1 MFRRLSSYMRALL
14 HKDKVERDMD
24 QELRFHLEMEIEAN
38 IKRGMSPT
46 EARREALL
54 TFGGLE
60 KFKEECRDVRG
71 APLVESMLQDI
82 RYGVRILFRNPGFT
96 VVAVLT
102 LGLGIGANT
111 AIFSVI
117 YGVLVKPLP
126 YKDGNQLVIV
136 QQQAPLANVNNVPF
150 SVKEVQDYREQ
161 NQTLSDVVE
170 HHTMSFTLLGGQE
183 PQRVQTGVVSANFFD
198 VLGVKPLLG
207 RTFVESDEQHGAD
220 AVLVLS
226 YQYWRSSHGGDPS
239 IIGKTFQMNNRP
251 HTVIGVLPPIP
262 QYPNEQ
268 DVYMPTSQCPT
279 RASEPFKA
287 NRNQRMMSVF
297 GRLKPD
303 VPAAQAQADLS
314 TLAGNLQ
321 NQYPESYP
329 ANRGYAASVTPL
341 QEELTRRAKPT
352 FLILLGTA
360 GLVLLIACANVANLT
375 LARLMRREREMAIR
389 AAMGAGR
396 GRLIRQLLT
405 ESTLVSVAGGVL
417 GLLLASG
424 GLQVLVGFA
433 ARFTT
438 RSTEIKIDG
447 WVLLFTLL
455 VSVATGLIFG
465 LMPAFSSDQHL
476 TGTLKE
482 SGGRSS
488 AGIRRQRMR
497 NGLIVAQ
504 VGVSFILLIWAGLM
518 VRSLI
523 KLQHVNP
530 GFDPEKVLSMRI
542 SPNWSKY
549 NTSQET
555 RALLLRIL
563 DKVRGAPGVSSAALG
578 STFPMNQLGITGGPF
593 NRGFQIEGRPIPEGE
608 LAPQADFRTASTDFF
623 ETVRQPL
630 VRGRTFNDGDHAES
644 VPVAVINQS
653 TARHRWGDEDPIGR
667 RISFDAASVNANVA
681 STGTGRQNRGPTW
694 LTIVGVVG
702 DVRQYGLDREPIDE
716 IYVPLAQSGFGG
728 SLLVRTAADPMSIA
742 NLMRE
747 AVYGADPDT
756 AVDRVQTLEQVRS
769 DAVASPRLT
778 AILLAMFAGLALLIT
793 AAGIAGVMA
802 LSVNQRTHELG
813 VRLALGATPGRV
825 LGMVL
830 RQGMTFV
837 LVGLSVGIVGAL
849 LLGRL
854 MSTLLFAIEPTD
866 PITFL
871 AVAAVLIAVAAIA
884 CFVPARRVTSIDPML
899 ALRSE

>member
-1 MFRRLSSYMRALL
+1 MFMKLSSYVRALL
-14 HKDKVERDMD
+14 HKDKVEQDMD
-24 QELRFHLEMEIEAN
+24 QELRFHLEMEIEGN
-38 IKRGMSPT
+38 VRRGMSLP

-54 TFGGLE
+54 RFGGVE

-71 APLVESMLQDI
+71 APLIESLLQDV
-82 RYGVRILFRNPGFT
+82 RYGARILFRNPGFT

-102 LGLGIGANT
+102 LALGIGANT

-117 YGVLVKPLP
+117 YGVLMKPLP

-136 QQQAPLANVNNVPF
+136 QQQAPLAHVNNVPF

-161 NQTLSDVVE
+161 NQTLEAVVE

-207 RTFVESDEQHGAD
+207 RTFVAGDDEHDSD

-226 YQYWRSSHGGDPS
+226 YQYWRQSHGGDPS
-239 IIGKTFQMNNRP
+239 IIGRTFQMNNRP
-251 HTVIGVLPPIP
+251 HTVVGVLPPIP

-268 DVYMPTSQCPT
+268 DVYMPTSHCPT
-279 RASEPFKA
+279 RSSEQFMS
-287 NRNQRMMSVF
+287 NRNARMMSVF
-297 GRLKPD
+297 GRLKPG
-303 VPAAQAQADLS
+303 VPVAQAQADLS
-314 TLAGNLQ
+314 TLASNLQ
-321 NQYPESYP
+321 KQYPDSYP
-329 ANRGYAASVTPL
+329 ANRGYAASVVPL
-341 QEELTRRAKPT
+341 REELTRRAKPT

-389 AAMGAGR
+389 AALGAGR

-405 ESTLVSVAGGVL
+405 ESTLLSFAGGAL
-417 GLLLASG
+417 GLLLAAG
-424 GLQVLVGFA
+424 GLQLLVSFA

-438 RSTEIKIDG
+438 RASEIRIDG
-447 WVLLFTLL
+447 LVLLFTLV

-465 LMPAFSSDQHL
+465 LMPAFSSDQNL
-476 TGTLKE
+476 TGSLKE
-482 SGGRSS
+482 GGGRSS
-488 AGIRRQRMR
+488 AGLRRQRMR
-497 NGLIVAQ
+497 NLLIVAQ
-504 VGVSFILLIWAGLM
+504 VGVSFVLLIWAGLM

-523 KLQHVNP
+523 KLHHVNP
-530 GFDPEKVLSMRI
+530 GFDPERVLAMRI
-542 SPNWSKY
+542 SPNWSKF
-549 NTSQET
+549 NTNQET

-563 DKVRGAPGVSSAALG
+563 DKARSEPGVLSAALG
-578 STFPMNQLGITGGPF
+578 STFPMNQLGIISGPF
-593 NRGFQIEGRPIPEGE
+593 NRGFQIEGHPIPEGE
-608 LAPQADFRTASTDFF
+608 LAPQADFRTASTDYF

-630 VRGRTFNDGDHAES
+630 VLGRTFSEGDKDEA
-644 VPVAVINQS
+644 VPVAVINQA
-653 TARHRWGDEDPIGR
+653 TARHRWGSEDPIGR
-667 RISFDAASVNANVA
+667 RVTFD
-681 STGTGRQNRGPTW
+681 RGQTW

-702 DVRQYGLDREPIDE
+702 DVRQYGLDREPTDE
-716 IYVPLAQSGFGG
+716 IYVPLAQAGFGG
-728 SLLVRTAADPMSIA
+728 NLLVRTAADPMSIA
-742 NLMRE
+742 KLMRE
-747 AVYGADPDT
+747 AVYEVDSDT

-778 AILLAMFAGLALLIT
+778 AILLAMFAGLALVIT

-825 LGMVL
+825 LGMVM
-830 RQGMTFV
+830 RQGMSFV
-837 LVGLSVGIVGAL
+837 LVGLSMGVAGAL
-849 LLGRL
+849 LLGRF
-854 MSTLLFAIEPTD
+854 MSSLLFAVEPTD

-871 AVAAVLIAVAAIA
+871 AVALVLIAVAAAA
-884 CFVPARRVTSIDPML
+884 CLVPARRVTSIDPML

>member
-1 MFRRLSSYMRALL
+1 MLRTLSRYVRAIIYR
-14 HKDKVERDMD
+14 DKVERDID
-24 QELRFHLEMEIEAN
+24 QELRFHLEMEIQKN
-38 IKRGMSPT
+38 VSRGMNPS

-54 TFGGLE
+54 RFGGVE

-71 APLVESMLQDI
+71 APLVESLLQDI
-82 RYGVRILFRNPGFT
+82 RYGARILFRNPGFT

-117 YGVLVKPLP
+117 YGVLMKPLP
-126 YKDGNQLVIV
+126 YADGSQLVIV
-136 QQQAPLANVNNVPF
+136 QQKAPLANVNNVPF

-161 NQTLSDVVE
+161 NQTLQDVVE
-170 HHTMSFTLLGGQE
+170 HHTMSFTLLGGRE

-207 RTFVESDEQHGAD
+207 RTFVEADDQHGSD

-226 YQYWRSSHGGDPS
+226 YEYWRRSHGGDPN
-239 IIGKTFQMNNRP
+239 IIGRTFQMNNRP

-268 DVYMPTSQCPT
+268 DVYMPTSHCPT
-279 RASEPFKA
+279 RSSEQFIA
-287 NRNQRMMSVF
+287 NRNARMMSVF
-297 GRLKPD
+297 GRLKPG
-303 VPAAQAQADLS
+303 VPVAQAQADLT

-321 NQYPESYP
+321 KQYPESYP
-329 ANRGYAASVTPL
+329 ANRGYAASVVSL

-389 AAMGAGR
+389 AALGAGR

-405 ESTLVSVAGGVL
+405 ESTLLSLAGGVL
-417 GLLLASG
+417 GLLLAAG
-424 GLQVLVGFA
+424 GLQLLVGFA
-433 ARFTT
+433 ERFTP
-438 RSTEIKIDG
+438 RASEIKIDG
-447 WVLLFTLL
+447 FVLLFTLL
-455 VSVATGLIFG
+455 VSAATGLIFG

-482 SGGRSS
+482 GGGRSS
-488 AGIRRQRMR
+488 AGLRRQRIR
-497 NGLIVAQ
+497 NMLIVGQ

-518 VRSLI
+518 LRSLI

-530 GFDPEKVLSMRI
+530 GFDPERVLAMRI
-542 SPNWSKY
+542 SPNWSKF
-549 NTSQET
+549 NTNEET

-563 DKVRGAPGVSSAALG
+563 DKARSEPGVLSVALG

-593 NRGFQIEGRPIPEGE
+593 NRGFQIEGHPVPEGE
-608 LAPQADFRTASTDFF
+608 LAPQADFRTASTDYF

-630 VRGRTFNDGDHAES
+630 VAGRTFVEGDKDKA
-644 VPVAVINQS
+644 VPVAVINQT
-653 TARHRWGDEDPIGR
+653 TARHRWGNEDPIGR
-667 RISFDAASVNANVA
+667 RVTFD
-681 STGTGRQNRGPTW
+681 RGETW

-702 DVRQYGLDREPIDE
+702 DVRQYGLDREPTDE
-716 IYVPLAQSGFGG
+716 IYVPLAQSSFAAN
-728 SLLVRTAADPMSIA
+728 LLIRTASDPMSIA
-742 NLMRE
+742 KVMRE
-747 AVYGADPDT
+747 AVYEVDPDT
-756 AVDRVQTLEQVRS
+756 AVDRVQTLEQVCS

-778 AILLAMFAGLALLIT
+778 AILLAMFAGLALVIT

-813 VRLALGATPGRV
+813 VRLALGASPGKV
-825 LGMVL
+825 LLMVM
-830 RQGMTFV
+830 RQGMSFV
-837 LVGLSVGIVGAL
+837 LAGLSVGVAGAL

-854 MSTLLFAIEPTD
+854 MSSLLYEVEPTD
-866 PITFL
+866 PTTFL
-871 AVAAVLIAVAAIA
+871 AVALVLLVVAAAA

>member
-1 MFRRLSSYMRALL
+1 MFRRLSNYARALL

-24 QELRFHLEMEIEAN
+24 KELRFHLEMEIEAN
-38 IKRGMSPT
+38 IKRGMSLA
-46 EARREALL
+46 EARRDALIK
-54 TFGGLE
+54 FGGVE

-71 APLVESMLQDI
+71 APLAESVLQDI
-82 RYGVRILFRNPGFT
+82 RYGTRILFRNPGFT

-102 LGLGIGANT
+102 LALGIGANT

-126 YKDGNQLVIV
+126 YQDGNELVIV
-136 QQQAPLANVNNVPF
+136 QQQAPLAGVNNVPF
-150 SVKEVQDYREQ
+150 SFKEVQDYREQ

-207 RTFVESDEQHGAD
+207 RTFVASDEEHGAD

-226 YQYWRSSHGGDPS
+226 YQYWKGSHGGDPA
-239 IIGKTFQMNNRP
+239 IVGRVFQMNNRP
-251 HTVIGVLPPIP
+251 HTVIGVLPSIP

-268 DVYMPTSQCPT
+268 DVYMPTTQCPA

-287 NRNQRMMSVF
+287 NRNSRMMSVF
-297 GRLKPD
+297 GRLKD
-303 VPAAQAQADLS
+303 GVKVTQAQADLS
-314 TLAGNLQ
+314 TLANNLQ
-321 NQYPESYP
+321 SQYPDSYP
-329 ANRGYAASVTPL
+329 ANRGYAASVVSL
-341 QEELTRRAKPT
+341 QDELTRRAKPT

-405 ESTLVSVAGGVL
+405 ESTLVSVAGGAL
-417 GLLLASG
+417 GLLLAAG
-424 GLQVLVGFA
+424 GLQLLVGFA

-438 RSTEIKIDG
+438 RASEIGIDG
-447 WVLLFTLL
+447 LVLLFTLI

-465 LMPAFSSDQHL
+465 LMPAFSSDHNL
-476 TGTLKE
+476 SGALKE
-482 SGGRSS
+482 GGGRSS
-488 AGIRRQRMR
+488 AGVKRQRIR
-497 NGLIVAQ
+497 NALIVAQ

-518 VRSLI
+518 IRSLI
-523 KLQHVNP
+523 KLQQVNP
-530 GFDPEKVLSMRI
+530 GFNPERVLAMRI

-549 NTSQET
+549 NTNQGT
-555 RALLLRIL
+555 RDLLVRIL
-563 DKVRGAPGVSSAALG
+563 DKARSAPGVLSAAIG
-578 STFPMNQLGITGGPF
+578 STYPLNQLGITNGPF

-608 LAPQADFRTASTDFF
+608 LLPQADFRTASTDYF
-623 ETVRQPL
+623 ETVRQAL
-630 VRGRTFNDGDHAES
+630 VAGRTFNDGDHDKS

-667 RISFDAASVNANVA
+667 RISLPGPGGPGPNS
-681 STGTGRQNRGPTW
+681 GPTW
-694 LTIVGVVG
+694 LTIVGIVG
-702 DVRQYGLDREPIDE
+702 DVRQYGLDREPTDE
-716 IYVPLAQSGFGG
+716 IYVPLAQAGFGG
-728 SLLVRTAADPMSIA
+728 NLLVRTAAEPLSIA
-742 NLMRE
+742 RILRE
-747 AVYGADPDT
+747 AVYEVDPDT
-756 AVDRVQTLEQVRS
+756 AIDRVQTLEQVRS

-778 AILLAMFAGLALLIT
+778 AMLLAMFAGLALIIT

-813 VRLALGATPGRV
+813 VRLALGATPAKV
-825 LGMVL
+825 LGMVI
-830 RQGMTFV
+830 RQGMAFV
-837 LVGLSVGIVGAL
+837 LLGLSVGIVGAL

-854 MSTLLFAIEPTD
+854 MSSLLFAVEPND

-871 AVAAVLIAVAAIA
+871 SVALVLTLVAAAA
-884 CFVPARRVTSIDPML
+884 CFIPARRVTSIDPML

>member
-1 MFRRLSSYMRALL
+1 MFRKLSSYVRALL

-24 QELRFHLEMEIEAN
+24 KELRFHLEMEIEDN
-38 IKRGMSPT
+38 IKRGMNPS

-54 TFGGLE
+54 RFGGVE

-71 APLVESMLQDI
+71 APLVESLLQDI
-82 RYGVRILFRNPGFT
+82 RYGARILLRNPGFT
-96 VVAVLT
+96 VVAVFT
-102 LGLGIGANT
+102 LALGIGANT

-117 YGVLVKPLP
+117 YGVLMRPLP

-136 QQQAPLANVNNVPF
+136 QQQAPLARVDNVPF

-161 NQTLSDVVE
+161 SQTLDAVVE
-170 HHTMSFTLLGGQE
+170 HHTMSFTLLGGDE

-207 RTFVESDEQHGAD
+207 RTFVESDEQHGSD

-226 YQYWRSSHGGDPS
+226 YQYWRRSHGGDPS
-239 IIGKTFQMNNRP
+239 IVGRIFQMNNRP
-251 HTVIGVLPPIP
+251 HTVVGVLPPIP

-268 DVYMPTSQCPT
+268 DVYMPTSHCPT
-279 RASEPFKA
+279 RASEQFIS
-287 NRNQRMMSVF
+287 NRNARMMSVF
-297 GRLKPD
+297 ARLKPG
-303 VPAAQAQADLS
+303 VPVAQAQADLS

-321 NQYPESYP
+321 NQYPDSYP
-329 ANRGYAASVTPL
+329 ATRGYAASVVSL
-341 QEELTRRAKPT
+341 QDELTRRAKPT

-389 AAMGAGR
+389 AALGAGR

-405 ESTLVSVAGGVL
+405 ESTLLSVAGGVL
-417 GLLLASG
+417 GLLLAAG
-424 GLQVLVGFA
+424 GLQLLVGFA
-433 ARFTT
+433 ERFTA
-438 RSTEIKIDG
+438 RASEIRIDG
-447 WVLLFTLL
+447 LVLLFTLL
-455 VSVATGLIFG
+455 VSIATGLIFG
-465 LMPAFSSDQHL
+465 LMPVFSSDQNL

-482 SGGRSS
+482 GGGRSS
-488 AGIRRQRMR
+488 AGLRRQRVR
-497 NGLIVAQ
+497 NLLIVAQ

-518 VRSLI
+518 LRSLI

-530 GFDPEKVLSMRI
+530 GFDPEKVLAMRI
-542 SPNWSKY
+542 SPNWSKV
-549 NTSQET
+549 NTTEAS

-563 DKVRGAPGVSSAALG
+563 DKARSEPGVLSAALG
-578 STFPMNQLGITGGPF
+578 STFPMNQLGITSGPF
-593 NRGFQIEGRPIPEGE
+593 NRGFQIEGRQIPDGE
-608 LAPQADFRTASTDFF
+608 LAPQADFRTASTDYF

-630 VRGRTFNDGDHAES
+630 VMGRTFVEGDHDKA
-644 VPVAVINQS
+644 VPVAVINQA

-667 RISFDAASVNANVA
+667 RITFD
-681 STGTGRQNRGPTW
+681 RGQTW

-702 DVRQYGLDREPIDE
+702 DVRQYGLDREPADE
-716 IYVPLAQSGFGG
+716 IYVPLTQAGFGG
-728 SLLVRTAADPMSIA
+728 SLLIRTAADPMSVA
-742 NLMRE
+742 KLMRE
-747 AVYGADPDT
+747 AIYEVDSDT

-778 AILLAMFAGLALLIT
+778 ALLLTMFAGLALVIT

-813 VRLALGATPGRV
+813 VRLALGATPGTV
-825 LGMVL
+825 LGMVM
-830 RQGMTFV
+830 RQGMSFV
-837 LVGLSVGIVGAL
+837 LIGLSVGVAGAL

-854 MSTLLFAIEPTD
+854 MSSLLFAVEPTD

-871 AVAAVLIAVAAIA
+871 AVALVLIAVAAAA
-884 CFVPARRVTSIDPML
+884 CFVPARRVTSIDAML

>member
-1 MFRRLSSYMRALL
+1 MLRKLNSYVRALL

-24 QELRFHLEMEIEAN
+24 RELRFHLEMEIEEN
-38 IKRGMSPT
+38 VRRGMALP
-46 EARREALL
+46 EARREALVR
-54 TFGGLE
+54 FGGVE

-71 APLVESMLQDI
+71 APLIESLLQDV
-82 RYGVRILFRNPGFT
+82 RYGARILFRNPGFT
-96 VVAVLT
+96 LIAVLT

-117 YGVLVKPLP
+117 YGVLMRPLP

-136 QQQAPLANVNNVPF
+136 QQQAPLAHVLNVPF

-161 NQTLSDVVE
+161 NQTLDAVVE
-170 HHTMSFTLLGGQE
+170 HHSMSFTLLGGQE

-207 RTFVESDEQHGAD
+207 RTFIAADDEHGSD
-220 AVLVLS
+220 AVIVLS
-226 YQYWRSSHGGDPS
+226 YQYWRQSHGGDPS
-239 IIGKTFQMNNRP
+239 IVGRTFQMNNRP

-268 DVYMPTSQCPT
+268 DVYMPTSHCPT
-279 RASEPFKA
+279 RSSEQFMS
-287 NRNQRMMSVF
+287 NRNARMMSVF
-297 GRLKPD
+297 GRLKPG
-303 VPAAQAQADLS
+303 VPLPQAQADLS
-314 TLAGNLQ
+314 TLASNLQ
-321 NQYPESYP
+321 KQYPDSYP
-329 ANRGYAASVTPL
+329 ANRGYAASVIPL

-389 AAMGAGR
+389 AALGAGR

-405 ESTLVSVAGGVL
+405 ESVLLSFAGGVL
-417 GLLLASG
+417 GLVLAAG
-424 GLQVLVGFA
+424 GLQLLVSFA

-438 RSTEIKIDG
+438 RASEIRIDG
-447 WVLLFTLL
+447 FVLLFTLL

-465 LMPAFSSDQHL
+465 LMPAFSSDKNL
-476 TGTLKE
+476 TGALKE
-482 SGGRSS
+482 GGGRSS
-488 AGIRRQRMR
+488 AGLQRQRVR
-497 NGLIVAQ
+497 NLLIVAQ

-518 VRSLI
+518 LRSLI

-530 GFDPEKVLSMRI
+530 GFDPERVLAMRI
-542 SPNWSKY
+542 SPNWSKF
-549 NTSQET
+549 NTNEET
-555 RALLLRIL
+555 LALLLRIL
-563 DKVRGAPGVSSAALG
+563 DKARSEPGVLSAALG
-578 STFPMNQLGITGGPF
+578 STFPLNQLGITNGPF
-593 NRGFQIEGRPIPEGE
+593 NRGFQIEGRPIPDGE
-608 LAPQADFRTASTDFF
+608 LLPQADFRTASTDYF

-630 VRGRTFNDGDHAES
+630 VRGRTFSEADKDKA

-653 TARHRWGDEDPIGR
+653 TVRHRWGDEDPIGR
-667 RISFDAASVNANVA
+667 RLSFD
-681 STGTGRQNRGPTW
+681 RGQTW
-694 LTIVGVVG
+694 LTVVGVVG
-702 DVRQYGLDREPIDE
+702 DVRQYGLDREPADE
-716 IYVPLAQSGFGG
+716 IYIPLAQAQFGG
-728 SLLVRTAADPMSIA
+728 NLLVRTAADPMSIA
-742 NLMRE
+742 KLMRE
-747 AVYGADPDT
+747 AVYEVDSDT

-778 AILLAMFAGLALLIT
+778 AILLAMFAGLALVIT

-813 VRLALGATPGRV
+813 VRLALGATPGK
-825 LGMVL
+825 VL
-830 RQGMTFV
+830 RMVMREGMSFV
-837 LVGLSVGIVGAL
+837 LVGLSVGLVGAL
-849 LLGRL
+849 LLGQL
-854 MSTLLFAIEPTD
+854 MSALLFAVEPTD

-871 AVAAVLIAVAAIA
+871 AVALVLIAVAAAA

>member
-1 MFRRLSSYMRALL
+1 MFRKLMSYVRALL

-24 QELRFHLEMEIEAN
+24 QELRFHLEMEIEGN
-38 IKRGMSPT
+38 LKRGMSLP

-54 TFGGLE
+54 RFGGIE

-71 APLVESMLQDI
+71 APLVESLLQDT

-102 LGLGIGANT
+102 LALGIGANT

-117 YGVLVKPLP
+117 YGVLMRPLP

-136 QQQAPLANVNNVPF
+136 QQQAPLARVLNVPF

-161 NQTLSDVVE
+161 NQTLDAVVE

-207 RTFVESDEQHGAD
+207 RTFVADDDEHGSD
-220 AVLVLS
+220 AVIVLS
-226 YQYWRSSHGGDPS
+226 YQYWRQSQGGDPA
-239 IIGKTFQMNNRP
+239 IVGRTFQMNNRA

-268 DVYMPTSQCPT
+268 DVYMPTSHCPT
-279 RASEPFKA
+279 RASEQFIS
-287 NRNQRMMSVF
+287 NRNARMMSVF
-297 GRLKPD
+297 GRLKPG
-303 VPAAQAQADLS
+303 VPVAQAQADLS

-321 NQYPESYP
+321 KQYPDSYP
-329 ANRGYAASVTPL
+329 ANRGYAASVIPL
-341 QEELTRRAKPT
+341 QEELTRKAKPT

-389 AAMGAGR
+389 SALGAGR

-405 ESTLVSVAGGVL
+405 ESTLLSFAGGAL
-417 GLLLASG
+417 GLLLAAG
-424 GLQVLVGFA
+424 GLQLLVGFA

-438 RSTEIKIDG
+438 RASEIRIDG
-447 WVLLFTLL
+447 FVLLFTLL
-455 VSVATGLIFG
+455 VSVVTGLIFG
-465 LMPAFSSDQHL
+465 LVPAFSSDQNL
-476 TGTLKE
+476 TGALKE
-482 SGGRSS
+482 GGGRSS
-488 AGIRRQRMR
+488 AGLKRQRMR
-497 NGLIVAQ
+497 NVLIVAQ
-504 VGVSFILLIWAGLM
+504 VCVSFILLIWAGLM
-518 VRSLI
+518 LRSLI
-523 KLQHVNP
+523 NLQHVNP
-530 GFDPEKVLSMRI
+530 GFDPERVLAMRI

-549 NTSQET
+549 NTNEET

-563 DKVRGAPGVSSAALG
+563 DKARSEPGVMSAALG
-578 STFPMNQLGITGGPF
+578 STFPMNQLGITSGPF

-608 LAPQADFRTASTDFF
+608 LAPQADFRTASTDYF

-630 VRGRTFNDGDHAES
+630 VRGRTFVEGDNDKA
-644 VPVAVINQS
+644 VQVAVINQT
-653 TARHRWGDEDPIGR
+653 TARHRWGDDDPIGR
-667 RISFDAASVNANVA
+667 RVTFD
-681 STGTGRQNRGPTW
+681 RGQTW

-702 DVRQYGLDREPIDE
+702 DVRQYGLERDPSDE
-716 IYVPLAQSGFGG
+716 IYVPLTQAGFGG
-728 SLLVRTAADPMSIA
+728 NLLVRTAADPMSIA
-742 NLMRE
+742 RLMRE
-747 AVYGADPDT
+747 AVYEVDSDT

-778 AILLAMFAGLALLIT
+778 AILLAMFAGLALVIT

-813 VRLALGATPGRV
+813 VRLALGASPGKV
-825 LGMVL
+825 LRMVM
-830 RQGMTFV
+830 RQGMSFV
-837 LVGLSVGIVGAL
+837 MIGLSAGVAGAL

-854 MSTLLFAIEPTD
+854 MSSLLFAVAPTD

-871 AVAAVLIAVAAIA
+871 TVALVLSAVAAAA